1 MECGPERE
9 ALTFSAC
16 FTECAGYWVARMSAQ
31 ALVLVFVPG
40 SPWPPFP
47 VRRDQGDP
55 WAGSTGGSVECARLS
70 CSRTAG
76 FQQSSH
82 VKIIFQQNSIPAA
95 GGGERQADGIAA
107 SRICRVYYVFC
118 GAFSYSCLSLRV
130 CACFSEQLQD
140 SLCLL
145 YTLLVLSLFL
155 TTVCPTG
162 LESCGRPRG
171 LASDNSGE
179 QVTNSKRSVVH
190 KDPRG

>member
-9 ALTFSAC
+9 ALTFSPC
-16 FTECAGYWVARMSAQ
+16 FTECTGYWVARMSAQ

-82 VKIIFQQNSIPAA
+82 VKIIFQQTRFLGLGVAKGKQMASPLPESVVSIM
-95 GGGERQADGIAA
+95 
-107 SRICRVYYVFC
+107 
-118 GAFSYSCLSLRV
+118 FSAV
-130 CACFSEQLQD
+130 
-140 SLCLL
+140 
-145 YTLLVLSLFL
+145 LLVFLSESARACVRAFQSSYR
-155 TTVCPTG
+155 TPCVCFTHC
-162 LESCGRPRG
+162 LC
-171 LASDNSGE
+171 
-179 QVTNSKRSVVH
+179 
-190 KDPRG
+190 